1 MAISFKNYSVKI
13 TSLSSQPERVLTGSV
28 NGTIVKSLQI
38 INGNQSCTVNV
49 VRKDDSGDQY
59 ANVRVDLKANDYL
72 LLWEGF
78 FVIPYNHTLNFNSSA
93 VDCTV
98 VANVV
103 ELS

>member
-1 MAISFKNYSVKI
+1 MAVSFRNYSVK
-13 TSLSSQPERVLTGSV
+13 TTSSQLERILTGST
-28 NGTIVKSLQI
+28 GSTIVKSLQI

-49 VRKDDSGDQY
+49 VRKDANNVQY

-78 FVIPYNHTLNFNSSA
+78 FVIPFNHTLNFSSSSA
-93 VDCTV
+93 GCTV